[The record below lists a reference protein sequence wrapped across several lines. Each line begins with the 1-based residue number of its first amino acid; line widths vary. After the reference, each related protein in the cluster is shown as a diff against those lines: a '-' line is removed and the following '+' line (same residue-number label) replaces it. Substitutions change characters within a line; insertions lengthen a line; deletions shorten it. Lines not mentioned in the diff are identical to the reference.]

1 MVSSVTSKKT
11 LRAESL
17 KKFKE
22 DVTQIRRGEECGLGL
37 DSFDDIRKGRCYRM
51 FYNERRKSVSL
62 KVLKV

>member
-1 MVSSVTSKKT
+1 VVSSVTSKKT

-37 DSFDDIRKGRCYRM
+37 DSFDDIREGDVIECFTTKEG
-51 FYNERRKSVSL
+51 
-62 KVLKV
+62 KVFL